1 MENWQ
6 TLTIPIS
13 LRSKL
18 ISSSSSFSSMF
29 TSLDWSS
36 FSTSCSGCTVWSKG
50 CTAWPWLWLSTG
62 VSLFTAFSRI
72 PSRMFST
79 ISSENTSLTTTYIRK
94 LLNTYLTIIRSW
106 GQNYQVLDK
115 SINRATFTVLKYIKF
130 RTREIK
136 NMWKLGKLSDMVPFP
151 IL

>member
-79 ISSENTSLTTTYIRK
+79 ISSENTSLTTTYI
-94 LLNTYLTIIRSW
+94 TYLTIIRNW

-136 NMWKLGKLSDMVPFP
+136 NMWKLGKLSDIVPFP